1 MTLFHA
7 VLLGVVQGLGEFLPI
22 SSSAHLVILPWL
34 LNFPDP
40 GLTFD
45 VALHLGTLI
54 ALLAYF
60 YKDWFH
66 LTLAFFRSLTKKPAN
81 WEFQERLIW
90 FLIVATIP
98 GAAAGYLLENYAE
111 TVFRAP
117 VLVAAMM
124 AIMGIVLGVVD
135 NFAPKTKNLEKVTFL
150 DSLWV
155 GISQA
160 LAIIPGTSRSGV
172 TITAGM
178 LRKMD
183 RPTAARFS
191 FLIATPIVAG
201 AALLKLKNLFHGNA
215 DTNTIV
221 GIAVS
226 AVVGYLS
233 IKYMLYFLQRY
244 SYRVY
249 VLYRLGFAAMVFAVW
264 LARR

>member
-22 SSSAHLVILPWL
+22 SSSAHLVIVPWL

-60 YKDWFH
+60 FKDW
-66 LTLAFFRSLTKKPAN
+66 LQLIAAFFRSLTKKPAN

-90 FLIVATIP
+90 FLIIATIP

-117 VLVAAMM
+117 ALVATMM
-124 AIMGIVLGVVD
+124 AVMGIIMGIVD
-135 NFAPKTKNLEKVTFL
+135 RFAPKTKPLEKVTFM

-172 TITAGM
+172 TITTGM

-191 FLIATPIVAG
+191 FLLSTPIVAG
-201 AALLKLKNLFHGNA
+201 AALLKLKHLFHGNA

-221 GIAVS
+221 GIVVS
-226 AVVGYLS
+226 AVVGYLA

-249 VLYRLGFAAMVFAVW
+249 VFYRLAFAAMVFAVL